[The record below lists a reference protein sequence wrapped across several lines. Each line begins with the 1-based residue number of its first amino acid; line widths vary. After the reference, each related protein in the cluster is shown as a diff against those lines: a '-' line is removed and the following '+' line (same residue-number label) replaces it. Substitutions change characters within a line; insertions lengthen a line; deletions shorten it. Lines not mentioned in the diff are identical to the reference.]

1 MKSNKQFL
9 KYGNRP
15 IRFLFLSLFFFS
27 TLISYAQVNVRGKV
41 VDTNGEILIGV
52 NVIAKETGEGTVTDT
67 NGEFNLTVKDPKVV
81 IEFSYVGFGTQEI
94 PLNGR
99 VFLNVTLT
107 EDTEL
112 LEEVVVVGYGTQKKV
127 NLTGS
132 VQNVSSEDL
141 VKRNVSNTS
150 IALQGLIPGVSV
162 VTTSGRP
169 GYDGAGIKIRGTGS
183 LNSSSNP
190 LILIDGVIADTY
202 GLNFLDMNSIE
213 SISVLKDAASASI
226 YGSRASNGVI
236 LITTKRAKENKLT
249 ISYSG
254 YVGVNTPTAIPEP
267 LSAVEYMKAIN
278 VARANA
284 NMDPQYS
291 EELINDYE
299 TLGADNFNRYDTN
312 WKNEIIK
319 ENALTHNNSLSI
331 SGGSDKIRIFA
342 NFGNLYQD
350 GNIANN
356 YYSRMTMRLN
366 TDVQITSWLKSGVD
380 VNIRQSKTVQPAN
393 DSPESII
400 NKATTFVPVFSGI
413 NNDGTWGYGQNG
425 DNPIA
430 SAKVSGINTSVTPEL
445 GVKGFVQ
452 ITPLEGLYLLTSYS
466 SRKIEGTSD
475 YFLKPYDTYEGGMYK
490 TTYPPDGT
498 TKYEGWDQTITNQFN
513 LQGSYA
519 KQIKNHSFNILA
531 GVQSEE
537 ISGKSFSATRKGYE
551 FDGFEDLNHGDNATA
566 TNSGGHWDWAM
577 LSYFGRLNYNYQE
590 RYLLEL
596 NGRFDASSRFM
607 KSQRWGFF
615 PSASVGWRISEEGF
629 FDQLKETID
638 NLKLRASYGTLGN
651 QDIYSYFPYAA
662 TISPGFGYWFD
673 KELGS
678 GATQTQVANEKIS
691 WEKSTQLNIG
701 VDLGFFSSKLTTTF
715 DYYVRNINDMLQQ
728 FPIPRFVGLSSPW
741 ENAGSM
747 RNNGWDLNITW
758 RDKIGN
764 LNYNITANLSDV
776 KNTITEL
783 YGKEYIGTQITREG
797 DPLGSWYGFVS
808 DGYFQTQ
815 EEIDNAAVYGE
826 KKNIKPGYIRYKDLN
841 GPEGKPDGIINDLDR
856 TIIGNPAP
864 RYEYSLNIGA
874 EWKGLDA
881 NIFFQGVGKRD
892 LFYSGYGVRPFY
904 IGRSMFKNQLDY
916 WSEDNRDAKF
926 PILLIDG
933 SGNNPNNI
941 ISDFWVKS
949 GAYLR
954 LKNVVLGYTIPK
966 QTTNRW
972 NMNKVRFYISGQ
984 NLLTFSNAYEGY
996 DPENSVSSGSF
1007 YPLMRT
1013 ITVGVDINF

>member
-466 SRKIEGTSD
+466 SRKIEGKSD

-490 TTYPPDGT
+490 TT
-498 TKYEGWDQTITNQFN
+498 
-513 LQGSYA
+513 
-519 KQIKNHSFNILA
+519 
-531 GVQSEE
+531 
-537 ISGKSFSATRKGYE
+537 
-551 FDGFEDLNHGDNATA
+551 
-566 TNSGGHWDWAM
+566 
-577 LSYFGRLNYNYQE
+577 LS
-590 RYLLEL
+590 
-596 NGRFDASSRFM
+596 
-607 KSQRWGFF
+607 
-615 PSASVGWRISEEGF
+615 P
-629 FDQLKETID
+629 
-638 NLKLRASYGTLGN
+638 
-651 QDIYSYFPYAA
+651 
-662 TISPGFGYWFD
+662 
-673 KELGS
+673 
-678 GATQTQVANEKIS
+678 
-691 WEKSTQLNIG
+691 
-701 VDLGFFSSKLTTTF
+701 
-715 DYYVRNINDMLQQ
+715 
-728 FPIPRFVGLSSPW
+728 
-741 ENAGSM
+741 
-747 RNNGWDLNITW
+747 
-758 RDKIGN
+758 
-764 LNYNITANLSDV
+764 
-776 KNTITEL
+776 
-783 YGKEYIGTQITREG
+783 
-797 DPLGSWYGFVS
+797 
-808 DGYFQTQ
+808 
-815 EEIDNAAVYGE
+815 
-826 KKNIKPGYIRYKDLN
+826 
-841 GPEGKPDGIINDLDR
+841 
-856 TIIGNPAP
+856 
-864 RYEYSLNIGA
+864 
-874 EWKGLDA
+874 
-881 NIFFQGVGKRD
+881 
-892 LFYSGYGVRPFY
+892 
-904 IGRSMFKNQLDY
+904 
-916 WSEDNRDAKF
+916 
-926 PILLIDG
+926 
-933 SGNNPNNI
+933 
-941 ISDFWVKS
+941 
-949 GAYLR
+949 
-954 LKNVVLGYTIPK
+954 
-966 QTTNRW
+966 RW
-972 NMNKVRFYISGQ
+972 NNQIRGLGPDNHQPV
-984 NLLTFSNAYEGY
+984 
-996 DPENSVSSGSF
+996 
-1007 YPLMRT
+1007 
-1013 ITVGVDINF
+1013 